1 MDDKNSTQFNR
12 LFFYS
17 WMKSEPQKCM
27 QDKNVS
33 VFFPT
38 RPMNLSLA
46 TNKTEVQVP
55 LLILRVKREAEADF
69 ANKLIT
75 VLVSYT
81 LYYDW

>member
-1 MDDKNSTQFNR
+1 
-12 LFFYS
+12 
-17 WMKSEPQKCM
+17 
-27 QDKNVS
+27 
-33 VFFPT
+33 
-38 RPMNLSLA
+38 MNLSLA